1 MTKFG
6 RILCLMRKWRKKCS
20 PLQVKVPLSRRPGD
34 EVELFWLWKKKMAD
48 ISLVSRVRTTAET
61 RRSNSYKH
69 SKNSKKTTRRATSA
83 IWGIFAELDKPK
95 RTLWRWTEHRGIDGG
110 KHVLAMF
117 LFKTRNYFE
126 WIIKQLLNSAFLW
139 YDELWRSRRVN
150 NSLLNLHNS
159 S

>member
-6 RILCLMRKWRKKCS
+6 RILCLMRKWRKNCS

-34 EVELFWLWKKKMAD
+34 EVELFWLWKKKKAD

-83 IWGIFAELDKPK
+83 PGIWRIFAVPWPLASVDNTLLD
-95 RTLWRWTEHRGIDGG
+95 
-110 KHVLAMF
+110 
-117 LFKTRNYFE
+117 
-126 WIIKQLLNSAFLW
+126 LLNSSYPTQARSLIANQLTICKISQFQQLRGCFLAET
-139 YDELWRSRRVN
+139 YIIVKCR
-150 NSLLNLHNS
+150 
-159 S
+159 